1 LKLLF
6 RTRASSVSTDWL
18 NHALKIGISYTIVS
32 GESAPMSALVPS
44 SPPYVNS
51 PSFEGPTVAQDDGQ
65 SQGLAPSELQNR
77 ERLSGGNIALM
88 AKRAV
93 DVTGAL
99 VGLIFLT
106 PVILVIALI
115 IRLEGRGPILFRQLR
130 RGYRGRLFRVI
141 KFRTMSVDAEQR
153 LTTLEESNE
162 SAGGV
167 LFKLRNDPRV
177 TGLGQFLRRYSLDEL
192 PQLINVLC
200 GEMSL
205 VGPRP
210 LQLRDSDKLL
220 ALDPKAYARRLDVM
234 PGLTGPWQ
242 VGGRSEVDYQ
252 RMIELDIEYVENW
265 TIGRDLRIIAKTFFV
280 VLLQR
285 GAY

>member
-1 LKLLF
+1 
-6 RTRASSVSTDWL
+6 
-18 NHALKIGISYTIVS
+18 
-32 GESAPMSALVPS
+32 MSALAPS
-44 SPPYVNS
+44 SPPHLS
-51 PSFEGPTVAQDDGQ
+51 PSPFDRSTLV
-65 SQGLAPSELQNR
+65 QGNELLPPSAPSHLHSR
-77 ERLSGGNIALM
+77 ERLRGASLRLL
-88 AKRAV
+88 AKRSI
-93 DVTGAL
+93 DLTGAL
-99 VGLIFLT
+99 VGLILLT
-106 PVILVIALI
+106 PVILTIAVL
-115 IRLEGRGPILFRQLR
+115 IRLETRGPILFRQLR
-130 RGYRGRLFRVI
+130 RGYRGQLFRVL

-153 LTTLEESNE
+153 LNSLEDSNE

-167 LFKLRNDPRV
+167 LFKLRDDPRV
-177 TGLGQFLRRYSLDEL
+177 TRLGRFLRRYSLDEL
-192 PQLINVLC
+192 PQLINVLF

-220 ALDPKAYARRLDVM
+220 VLDPRAYAQRLQVM

-252 RMIELDIEYVENW
+252 RMIELDVDYVENW
-265 TIGRDLRIIAKTFFV
+265 SLGWDLKIIIKTFFV

>member
-1 LKLLF
+1 
-6 RTRASSVSTDWL
+6 
-18 NHALKIGISYTIVS
+18 
-32 GESAPMSALVPS
+32 MSALVPS
-44 SPPYVNS
+44 SRPDLNASMFDGTTLV
-51 PSFEGPTVAQDDGQ
+51 QDDGQ
-65 SQGLAPSELQNR
+65 LRSSIPSQLQSREWLRIAGLP
-77 ERLSGGNIALM
+77 LM
-88 AKRAV
+88 AKRTV
-93 DVTGAL
+93 DLAGAL
-99 VGLIFLT
+99 VGLTLLT
-106 PVILVIALI
+106 PVILIIALL
-115 IRLEGRGPILFRQLR
+115 IRLEARGPILFRQLR

-153 LTTLEESNE
+153 LGALEDSNE

-167 LFKLRNDPRV
+167 LFKLRDDPRV
-177 TGLGQFLRRYSLDEL
+177 TRLGRFLRRYSLDEL

-220 ALDPKAYARRLDVM
+220 ALDPKAYAQRLQVM
-234 PGLTGPWQ
+234 PGLTGAWQ

-252 RMIELDIEYVENW
+252 RMVELDVDYVENW
-265 TIGRDLRIIAKTFFV
+265 SLGRDLKIIGKTFFV
-280 VLLQR
+280 VLLRR